1 MQTGWRLE
9 RTFLA
14 GAGFRESRLEG
25 LDINWSDPLE
35 PTGHA
40 ALWADNGTGKTTIT
54 ALRFALYLP
63 DTRDFIR
70 GGSDRSL
77 AKLVNGGDVCHVVEQ
92 ATRVVGGEQ
101 QRIVAGFVAQW
112 RDGVQDLE
120 NPSRLQRCYY
130 GWVTDERGLSI
141 DDLPFRTE
149 AGRWNTR
156 SQFTENVRAML
167 PPGGALPPHE
177 PSERHR
183 EWRRWLSTGGVDLE
197 QIRFQTVMN
206 ASEGGVDRVMRFHDS
221 DDFVRWL
228 IGAITPDSTID
239 QITKSIDILR
249 ANAAARPRWADE
261 LDLWEHL
268 TDPLLNLAIA
278 YEEVTGHRKAVAT
291 AEANASSIVADADVT
306 TAALTLEQNAAA
318 ERQNHHDQRRKD
330 ATATLRRAQAHRLRM
345 QLRAAHIK
353 AERAASRA
361 GALERERD
369 KAAGAL
375 AAWQLVPTVLEFRTV
390 SSTLAGLI
398 ESLAAA
404 ERESDELRRAETSHQ
419 RDLAR
424 LLTERRDRATREH
437 NKSEDWQRRAQ
448 QAIEQLDTDLQEAI
462 AEHAQATEK
471 VEQAEGEVAAAK
483 RVIDDATSAGLIE
496 EGADPAEVDRSLEAR
511 AKLARDARKRADE
524 ELRALRTSAS
534 AEQRAESEAKR
545 RAGIALADANGVDQ
559 QLRDAARR
567 INGLMHDD
575 RLVEITGDASVV
587 DLWAQ
592 RTALTDLIRTAI
604 SAADNAAETARRDQ
618 AAAQRVLDSVG
629 TDGLLPSS
637 TIVEEAARRC
647 REVEDIPAWPGWRW
661 MADTMNPDVA
671 ATFAEARPEIASGV
685 VVAHPDLVN
694 AAVTAIG
701 DLNLDVAL
709 WVGAVTSVDT
719 AILDHDGAGTTAQV
733 LLPHPGLYDRQAVQ
747 EMLDNA
753 QDAFTDAAAR
763 LAAATAKAGDL
774 RTLEADLSSL
784 WRDLPDDPRPELT
797 QRLAAA
803 HTRRETAELE
813 QAEAAARL
821 TEITQLQETREADFT
836 AAQQEIETCV
846 ERRRLLAPVIAAST
860 TLQQARQR
868 LPGLRRTATDTR
880 LRRDELKDHRPGV
893 VAEEAAAVAAARDA
907 KRRADDAAELLRQSA
922 LIATTEGPVPTT
934 DEPTIRARLSSV
946 QDAIKGAAIDP
957 ALHEQ
962 VAIGRRKIADLGTE
976 LDADGQRRRLA
987 EQLADTDTARHTVAV
1002 HSAIEEA
1009 RQAEATAR
1017 EAFAEAKAIADQAAT
1032 EHRRREENKAD
1043 RSSPDVD
1050 GFPSAMTV
1058 ADAADADRFAEQL
1071 DELTAELLA
1080 TQRAE
1085 ERMAGSEQS
1094 KSQSAEQSRRL
1105 VEASINPLRH
1115 LSDKTVTGQRWTDI
1129 DQLVDRISHVADRH
1143 RKSGDK
1149 LNAAKAAQQSASGR
1163 VREHANG
1170 PRARKV
1176 EDANDPRVLDLLTRL
1191 RTDERLAAE
1200 AERLALQLEERAAT
1214 LRDDL
1219 DSHDKKVRTSA
1230 TMLQIQAATAIDRLR
1245 AYQNQSRLPE
1255 GLGDWSQRHFVMID
1269 HDRLPDDE
1277 SVAVDRVTR
1286 VVHSLLTPQAG
1297 RSDPQALLFAAARAL
1312 TESPFRVR
1320 ILKPHTDLSLDRV
1333 DVAELKNFSGGQRV
1347 TAGVLLYATMTR
1359 VRAAGDTASIGWL
1372 WLDNPFG
1379 QASADQFVRT
1389 MRRAA
1394 DQLGLQLLF
1403 TAAPKDKGALS
1414 MFDRTIMLARRSR
1427 PSSKEKVVV
1436 IDDGS
1441 KEIVDLMLVQH
1452 NVAAV
1457 LGQ

>member
-25 LDINWSDPLE
+25 LEINWSDPLE

-101 QRIVAGFVAQW
+101 QRIVVGFVAQW
-112 RDGVQDLE
+112 RDGVQDLD
-120 NPSRLQRCYY
+120 NPSRLLRFYY

-141 DDLPFRTE
+141 DNLPFRTE
-149 AGRWNTR
+149 AGRWTTR
-156 SQFTENVRAML
+156 SQFVEAVRAML
-167 PPGGALPPHE
+167 PRGGVLPPHE

-183 EWRRWLSTGGVDLE
+183 EWRRWLSTGGIDLE
-197 QIRFQTVMN
+197 QIHFQTVMN

-228 IGAITPDSTID
+228 IGAITPDSTVD
-239 QITKSIDILR
+239 QIAKSIDVLR

-261 LDLWEHL
+261 LDLWERL
-268 TDPLLNLAIA
+268 TDPLLSLAVA
-278 YEEVTGHRKAVAT
+278 YEEVTGHRQAVAT
-291 AEANASSIVADADVT
+291 AEANASAIVADADVT
-306 TAALTLEQNAAA
+306 AAALTLEQELAA
-318 ERQNHHDQRRKD
+318 ERRAHHDQRRKD

-345 QLRAAHIK
+345 QLRAAQIK
-353 AERAASRA
+353 AEKAWTRA
-361 GALERERD
+361 GALERERN
-369 KAAGAL
+369 KAAAAL
-375 AAWQLVPTVLEFRTV
+375 AAWRLVPTVLEFRTT
-390 SSTLAGLI
+390 SSNVAGLT
-398 ESLAAA
+398 ERLNAA
-404 ERESDELRRAETSHQ
+404 EQETAELRRLEGRHR

-424 LLTERRDRATREH
+424 LLTDRRDRATTDRTE
-437 NKSEDWQRRAQ
+437 SEGRQRRAKE
-448 QAIEQLDTDLQEAI
+448 AIEQLDSDLREAV
-462 AEHAQATEK
+462 AEHARATER
-471 VEQAEGEVAAAK
+471 VRQTEGDATAAE
-483 RVIDDATSAGLIE
+483 RVIDDATSAGLID
-496 EGADPAEVDRSLEAR
+496 EGADPDEVDRALDAQAKAAR
-511 AKLARDARKRADE
+511 AARKRAEDDLRS
-524 ELRALRTSAS
+524 LRASART
-534 AEQRAESEAKR
+534 EQQAESDARR
-545 RAGIALADANGVDQ
+545 RAGIALNDANGVDR
-559 QLRDAARR
+559 QLREVTRR
-567 INGLMHDD
+567 IVGLTQDD
-575 RLVEITGDASVV
+575 RLVEILGDTATI

-592 RTALTDLIRTAI
+592 RTPLTDLIRTGI
-604 SAADNAAETARRDQ
+604 SAADAAAEAARRDV

-629 TDGLLPSS
+629 SDGLFPSS
-637 TIVEEAARRC
+637 AIVEEAARRC
-647 REVEDIPAWPGWRW
+647 QEIAEIPAWPGWRW
-661 MADTMNPDVA
+661 LADTMNPEVA
-671 ATFAEARPEIASGV
+671 AAFAESRPEIASGV
-685 VVAHPDLVN
+685 VISHPDLVDP
-694 AAVTAIG
+694 AITAIG
-701 DLNLDVAL
+701 ELDLDVAL
-709 WVGAVTSVDT
+709 WVGAVTNFDM
-719 AILDHDGAGTTAQV
+719 ALIGHGGAGTQAHV
-733 LLPHPGLYDRQAVQ
+733 LLPHPGIYDRQAAQ
-747 EMLDNA
+747 DMLD
-753 QDAFTDAAAR
+753 AARTSFSEAGER
-763 LAAATAKAGDL
+763 LAAATRTATDL
-774 RTLEADLSSL
+774 RDLQADLSSL
-784 WRDLPDDPRPELT
+784 WKDLPDDPRPELT
-797 QRLAAA
+797 QRLQAAKA
-803 HTRRETAELE
+803 RRQAAEEE
-813 QAEAAARL
+813 QDQAAARL
-821 TEITQLQETREADFT
+821 AELIRLQEGREADLT
-836 AAQQEIETCV
+836 TAQQEVETCG
-846 ERRRLLAPVIAAST
+846 ERRRLLAPVIAAAT

-868 LPGLRRTATDTR
+868 LPGLRSAVTDSR
-880 LRRDELKDHRPGV
+880 LRRDELIKRRPEL
-893 VAEEAAAVAAARDA
+893 VAEETTAATAVREA
-907 KRRADDAAELLRQSA
+907 KRQVDDAAERLRESA
-922 LIATTEGPVPTT
+922 LTATTEGPVPTD
-934 DEPTIRARLSSV
+934 DEPTIRARLNSV
-946 QDAIKGAAIDP
+946 QDTIKGAAVDP
-957 ALHEQ
+957 ALHDELRLGQ
-962 VAIGRRKIADLGTE
+962 KKIADLGAK
-976 LDADGQRRRLA
+976 LDADRQRRQLA
-987 EQLADTDTARHTVAV
+987 EQLADTDTARHPVAV
-1002 HSAIEEA
+1002 QSAIEEA
-1009 RQAEATAR
+1009 AQAEATAR
-1017 EAFAEAKAIADQAAT
+1017 EAFAEAKAAADQAAA
-1032 EHRRREENKAD
+1032 EHRRRDENTAD

-1050 GFPSAMTV
+1050 GFPSAVTV
-1058 ADAADADRFAEQL
+1058 VEATDADRYAEQL
-1071 DELTAELLA
+1071 DELAAELLA

-1085 ERMAGSEQS
+1085 ERMATSEEQ
-1094 KSQSAEQSRRL
+1094 KSQTAIQSRRL

-1115 LSDKTVTGQRWTDI
+1115 LSDKTITGQRWSDI
-1129 DQLVDRISHVADRH
+1129 DQLTTRITGVVEKL
-1143 RKSGDK
+1143 RKSGEK
-1149 LNAAKAAQQSASGR
+1149 LSGARAAQQSAAGR

-1245 AYQNQSRLPE
+1245 AYQNQSRLPD
-1255 GLGDWSQRHFVMID
+1255 GLGDWSQRQFVMIE

-1277 SVAVDRVTR
+1277 SVAVDRVAR

-1297 RSDPQALLFAAARAL
+1297 RSDAQSLLFAAARAL

-1359 VRAAGDTASIGWL
+1359 VRATGDTTSIGWL

-1452 NVAAV
+1452 DVAAV